1 MKPYLTDNA
10 NNDATKRSKPN
21 PMETKKFLYLILN
34 KYCNAIIGKQVIK
47 NPMLVFKKYKNGIRS
62 DGKGKLL

>member
-10 NNDATKRSKPN
+10 NNDATKRSKPD

-34 KYCNAIIGKQVIK
+34 KYCNEIIGKQVIK
-47 NPMLVFKKYKNGIRS
+47 NPMLVFRKYKNGMGS
-62 DGKGKLL
+62 DGKGMFL